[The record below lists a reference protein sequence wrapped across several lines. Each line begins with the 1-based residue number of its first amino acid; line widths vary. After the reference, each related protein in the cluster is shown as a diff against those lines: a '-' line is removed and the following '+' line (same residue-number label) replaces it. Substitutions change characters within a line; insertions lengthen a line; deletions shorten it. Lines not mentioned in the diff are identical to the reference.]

1 MKQISLNALIRR
13 ARRRARRK
21 GFELHIHRANERDF
35 LMGGRLFAYWSNG
48 GKVEAY
54 TDIDGFIKVCRDE
67 GTLKCDEEVAL

>member
-1 MKQISLNALIRR
+1 MKQITLNALIRR

-35 LMGGRLFAYWSNG
+35 MMGGRLFAYWTID

-54 TDIDGFIKVCRDE
+54 TDIDGFIEICRDE
-67 GTLKCDEEVAL
+67 GTLKSDEEVAL